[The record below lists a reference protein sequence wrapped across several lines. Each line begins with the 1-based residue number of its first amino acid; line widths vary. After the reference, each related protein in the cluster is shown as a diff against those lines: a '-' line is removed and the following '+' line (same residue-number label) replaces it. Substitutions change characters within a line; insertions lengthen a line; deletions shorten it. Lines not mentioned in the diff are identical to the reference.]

1 MTTKVLR
8 VRNYGQTT
16 PEYVEINV
24 TDGKMESVVSG
35 ITLSGSGM
43 TIDASGSSFISNWPT
58 NQVVSGSPFISNFPA
73 NQVVSGSPFIANLP
87 ANQVVSGSPFVANF
101 PANQIISGS
110 PYIANLPANQIV
122 SGSPFISGS
131 PITLDGGPAW
141 TVKHGI
147 MSGSAGP
154 WTAYKSGSGGATAG
168 SAFVTDSPTAG
179 QKLVVMDLL
188 FCVDTAMTLT
198 FFTEGDYVNSAIG
211 PFYSLS
217 PGIIYQITLRGNP
230 YKLPT
235 ADKRLV
241 VLSSVAGNI
250 MVDPDYYSIPT

>member
-8 VRNYGQTT
+8 VHNYGQTT

-24 TDGKMESVVSG
+24 TNGQIE
-35 ITLSGSGM
+35 
-43 TIDASGSSFISNWPT
+43 TIPG
-58 NQVVSGSPFISNFPA
+58 QSGSPVTSA
-73 NQVVSGSPFIANLP
+73 NALP
-87 ANQVVSGSPFVANF
+87 TTDAGCAF
-101 PANQIISGS
+101 
-110 PYIANLPANQIV
+110 
-122 SGSPFISGS
+122 
-131 PITLDGGPAW
+131 

-168 SAFVTDSPTAG
+168 SAFVTDSPVAG

-188 FCVDTAMTLT
+188 FSVDTAMTLT
-198 FFTEGDYVNSAIG
+198 FFEEGDYVNSAIG

-217 PGIIYQITLRGNP
+217 PGVVYQITLRGNP
-230 YKLPT
+230 YKLFT
-235 ADKRLV
+235 ADKRLA

-250 MVDPDYYSIPT
+250 MVDPDYYSVPA